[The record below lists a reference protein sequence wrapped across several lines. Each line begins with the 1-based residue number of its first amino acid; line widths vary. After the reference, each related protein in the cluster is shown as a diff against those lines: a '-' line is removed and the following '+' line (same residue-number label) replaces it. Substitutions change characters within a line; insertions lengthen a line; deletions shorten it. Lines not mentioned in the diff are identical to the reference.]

1 MSAPDYWLD
10 QLVQAAQRFD
20 RGQARRT
27 GRRRAIEKLK
37 RGDRKVSLDAI
48 EEPERLAQ
56 RLLSM
61 DLPGTI
67 DQVVRNFCKGEAAP
81 ARERIEQVFLESIIL
96 QDDLVPIGF
105 LHKAQAVARYVG
117 RIVTKL
123 GGRTKFGTGFMI
135 SDRLLLTNHHVLPLP
150 SIARKS
156 RVQFDYVEIAGGDIN
171 VPTDVALDPETL
183 FVADK
188 DLDFAVVAVQA
199 NHPPIGAG
207 GWIPLISA
215 SGKAMVGERVNII
228 QHPGGEPQQIAIRAN
243 QIVDIDG
250 HFLIYETDTR
260 KGSSG
265 SPVLNDQWQLAAL
278 HHAGVPRRDG
288 HDRILLTDG
297 EPWDRRPG
305 TVHRIDWVANEGTR
319 ISSITA
325 FLKEW
330 ADGQELA
337 IKGLIENT
345 GRQPPPTSTGLPPSL
360 GSDSASATAPA
371 WALSGFESAARMS
384 SPQSDAASGTRQWTL
399 PMTVTISIG
408 PPQTEQSNAGGAV
421 APSPERPEP
430 IEPPED
436 DVE

>member
-171 VPTDVALDPETL
+171 VPTDVALDPDTL
-183 FVADK
+183 FVADQE
-188 DLDFAVVAVQA
+188 LDFAVVAVQA

-250 HFLIYETDTR
+250 DFLIYETDTR

-345 GRQPPPTSTGLPPSL
+345 GRQPPVTNVGLPP
-360 GSDSASATAPA
+360 ASGAPVTPPAAPA
-371 WALSGFESAARMS
+371 WVVPQAESAEGVPSVS
-384 SPQSDAASGTRQWTL
+384 SSGASGMRQWHVPL
-399 PMTVTISIG
+399 TVTISVG
-408 PPQTEQSNAGGAV
+408 TPHAVPSKTDGAPKRAE
-421 APSPERPEP
+421 APD
-430 IEPPED
+430 PPED
-436 DVE
+436 AELTS